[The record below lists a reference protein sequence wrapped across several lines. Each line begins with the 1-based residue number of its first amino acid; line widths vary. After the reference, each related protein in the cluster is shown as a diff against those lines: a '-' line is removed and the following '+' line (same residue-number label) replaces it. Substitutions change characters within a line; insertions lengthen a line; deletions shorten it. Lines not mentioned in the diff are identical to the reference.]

1 MTGQWDWIL
10 DGGLADAGSLMFIRG
25 KPLQR
30 VIEAH
35 GMVPGNARVL
45 PYARAQEA
53 IRAPV
58 RDGRGVVLRPWIR
71 VGTSGDWAFVL
82 DETWTGPSGSDEELA
97 AGLSAGTETAWV
109 SWADGTGSFEFRVNG
124 EVITWFDPVEPWA
137 RYGAQPDRF
146 VVPMR
151 EVGLAVDKPR
161 RGTAPASVNPWTAV
175 LELLTLALGIRLER
189 DIALGPLHPIV

>member
-109 SWADGTGSFEFRVNG
+109 SWADR
-124 EVITWFDPVEPWA
+124 
-137 RYGAQPDRF
+137 
-146 VVPMR
+146 
-151 EVGLAVDKPR
+151 
-161 RGTAPASVNPWTAV
+161 ASQ
-175 LELLTLALGIRLER
+175 R
-189 DIALGPLHPIV
+189 